1 MSLNSRRGRKRNN
14 ALPYNEARETQRSFR
29 MRRTAHLAALESRND
44 ELEAEN
50 AGYRELLGLPAP
62 KRTPLGRGPTGLSKP
77 RLFPPSASQKTSA
90 QLRSRA
96 PDDNNGASTS
106 PVGQYTP
113 SPLHPS
119 NETSSLESYA
129 PASYASPSHEA
140 QAQSRPPGDNNGA
153 SQAGLYTSSPLHSSI
168 PSNDTSLFANDAP
181 ASYASTSY
189 HESQAQFRSPG
200 DNNGASQVGLYTS
213 SPLHSS
219 IPSNDT
225 SLFANDAPASYASTS
240 YHESQAQFRS
250 PGDNNGASQAGL
262 YTSSPLHSSIPS
274 NDTSLFAND
283 APASYASTS
292 YHESQAQFRSPGDN
306 NGASQVGQY
315 TPSPLHPSN
324 ETSSLESYAPAS
336 YASPSHEAQA
346 QSRPPGDNNGASQAG
361 LYTSSPLH
369 SSIPSNDTSLFA
381 NDAPASYAST
391 SYHESQAQFRS
402 PGDNNG
408 ASQVGQ
414 YTSSP
419 LHSSIPSNGA
429 SLFANH
435 APASYASTSY
445 HQARA
450 QSRLPG
456 DNNEASQAG
465 QYTSSILSNET
476 TIVEKYSP
484 VSYIRTSCDEGQGIT
499 TWAIYQRALQGP
511 SAYQLGNQG
520 SMFGEARA
528 VFSGGSGPSGGL
540 ESGLFMSDAATL

>member
-1 MSLNSRRGRKRNN
+1 
-14 ALPYNEARETQRSFR
+14 

-77 RLFPPSASQKTSA
+77 RLFPPCASQKTSA

-140 QAQSRPPGDNNGA
+140 QAQSRPPGD
-153 SQAGLYTSSPLHSSI
+153 I
-168 PSNDTSLFANDAP
+168 
-181 ASYASTSY
+181 
-189 HESQAQFRSPG
+189 
-200 DNNGASQVGLYTS
+200 
-213 SPLHSS
+213 
-219 IPSNDT
+219 
-225 SLFANDAPASYASTS
+225 
-240 YHESQAQFRS
+240 
-250 PGDNNGASQAGL
+250 NGASQAGL

-429 SLFANH
+429 SLFCKSCARLICQYLVS
-435 APASYASTSY
+435 PST
-445 HQARA
+445 
-450 QSRLPG
+450 
-456 DNNEASQAG
+456 
-465 QYTSSILSNET
+465 
-476 TIVEKYSP
+476 
-484 VSYIRTSCDEGQGIT
+484 
-499 TWAIYQRALQGP
+499 
-511 SAYQLGNQG
+511 
-520 SMFGEARA
+520 RA
-528 VFSGGSGPSGGL
+528 VEVAGRQQ
-540 ESGLFMSDAATL
+540 